1 MLLNSYLRKYVH
13 NSIYSWKS
21 TERNYIGP
29 KYETQFVKI
38 VRSYLVVESV
48 SSSRFVW
55 CTQPN
60 WTSDDSLV
68 GLSRKER
75 KKTEQRS
82 DAFSPF
88 FQQRVMYWCRVSLLP
103 RGLAAASV
111 LFKALGL
118 STITSFYDIWSAC
131 EYRLTCVV
139 AKLNQFWVGENCL
152 FVKKFYK
159 KKLFTFC

>member
-13 NSIYSWKS
+13 NISKYSWKS

-38 VRSYLVVESV
+38 VRSYLVVKSV

-103 RGLAAASV
+103 RGLVAASV

-118 STITSFYDIWSAC
+118 STINFFMIFEVHVSTVSHVLLLNWTNFGW
-131 EYRLTCVV
+131 
-139 AKLNQFWVGENCL
+139 AKIVCL
-152 FVKKFYK
+152 
-159 KKLFTFC
+159 

>member
-139 AKLNQFWVGENCL
+139 AKLDQFWVGENCL